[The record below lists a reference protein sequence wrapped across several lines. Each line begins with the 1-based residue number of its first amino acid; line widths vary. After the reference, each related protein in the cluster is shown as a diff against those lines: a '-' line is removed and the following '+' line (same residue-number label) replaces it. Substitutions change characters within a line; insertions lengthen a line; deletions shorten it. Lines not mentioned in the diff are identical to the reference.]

1 MTIIMMMTGHT
12 WHDTPPHPV
21 GNKTWPPPHTGEK
34 TTSTAAT
41 HHPDHYYCDQNQIIA
56 IVVINLGIDPI
67 LERGGRPGPRLIPR
81 IPIITRPLLCWGSW
95 WGSLW
100 LLTLGMIIVEFHDVE
115 IFWSSSDSHL
125 FIMTL
130 PLPEGLV
137 LYWPL
142 NSRYETNIKIEG
154 W

>member
-1 MTIIMMMTGHT
+1 MTIIMMMTSHT
-12 WHDTPPHPV
+12 WHDSPPHPV
-21 GNKTWPPPHTGEK
+21 GNKAWPPPHTGEK

-81 IPIITRPLLCWGSW
+81 IPIITRPLLWWESW
-95 WGSLW
+95 WGSWW
-100 LLTLGMIIVEFHDVE
+100 LLTLGMIIVECHDVE
-115 IFWSSSDSHL
+115 ILILKWFSPIHHDSAPPRRTCAVL
-125 FIMTL
+125 T
-130 PLPEGLV
+130 PEQQKPISKLRDA
-137 LYWPL
+137 W
-142 NSRYETNIKIEG
+142 